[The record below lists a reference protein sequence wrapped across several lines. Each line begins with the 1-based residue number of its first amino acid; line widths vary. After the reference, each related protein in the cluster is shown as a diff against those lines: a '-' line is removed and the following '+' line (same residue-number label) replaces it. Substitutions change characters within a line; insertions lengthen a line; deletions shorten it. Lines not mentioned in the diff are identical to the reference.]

1 MKKNILIITCLLLT
15 LSANSQ
21 KLVDLY
27 EKGSIRL
34 VPDTEYAI
42 DNDWNKIFRSY
53 KNSKTEKHIGARESL
68 VIMPDGSVVVNH
80 AKANYYS
87 MFSPQGKFVKEFGI
101 KDANGQPLKRIN
113 GIEGIIGNNTF
124 FTCLD
129 NIGNMYYFN
138 FNGKLVKKLKL
149 DYMSKQMISLP
160 NGKIAVVGWV
170 ILKNKTRDF
179 VAIIDYSTNKEKV
192 IWEHDTDR
200 DGITGNSNISK
211 SGLTVAVS
219 SPSASPAAKAKKND
233 GQLSTFTF
241 SVPSARPVIA
251 SVDNRLIVSLPASG
265 EILTFDLNGH
275 LLSKDKT
282 NWAAKYFSVKE
293 QKENQQNIIDRF
305 RSSAAFETDKSVS
318 QEKIM
323 LARKRLT
330 DQLESD
336 MDKIK
341 TPRPLPIFSTIIK
354 DSDGNLLFFEYP
366 KEDNENRFNVWVY
379 EKGGRFVCQSHFV
392 CDDYDLYI
400 NPSRMVFRG
409 GYLYSLQTRK
419 NVSGIS
425 MRLVRFKLTAA
436 N

>member
-1 MKKNILIITCLLLT
+1 MKKSILIIYLLLT

-21 KLVDLY
+21 NLMDLY
-27 EKGSIRL
+27 KKGSIRL
-34 VPDTEYAI
+34 VPDTEYAK
-42 DNDWNKIFRSY
+42 DNNWNTIFRSY
-53 KNSKTEKHIGARESL
+53 KNSTTEKHIGARESL
-68 VIMPDGSVVVNH
+68 IIMPDGSVVVNH

-87 MFSPQGKFVKEFGI
+87 MFSPQGQFVKEFGI

-113 GIEGIIGNNTF
+113 GIEGIIGNHTF

-129 NIGNMYYFN
+129 NTGYMYCLD

-149 DYMSKQMISLP
+149 NYMSKQMISLP
-160 NGKIAVVGWV
+160 NGKLAIVGWV
-170 ILKNKTRDF
+170 ILKDKIRDF
-179 VAIIDYSTNKEKV
+179 VAIIDYSTSKENV
-192 IWEHDTDR
+192 IWEHDTNR
-200 DGITGNSNISK
+200 DGTTGNSSK
-211 SGLTVAVS
+211 SLSELTVTVS
-219 SPSASPAAKAKKND
+219 SKSASPAAKAKKD
-233 GQLSTFTF
+233 GGQLSTFKF
-241 SVPSARPVIA
+241 SVPSARPVIT
-251 SVDNRLIVSLPASG
+251 SVDNRLIVSLPNSG
-265 EILTFDLNGH
+265 EILIYDLNGH

-282 NWAAKYFSVKE
+282 NWATKYLSVKE
-293 QKENQQNIIDRF
+293 QKEKQQDVINRF
-305 RSSAAFETDKSVS
+305 RNPTAFETNKSVS
-318 QEKIM
+318 QEKNM
-323 LARKRLT
+323 LLRKKLA

-341 TPRPLPIFSTIIK
+341 TPRPLPNFSTIIK

-366 KEDNENRFNVWVY
+366 KEDNENKFNVWIY
-379 EKGGRFVCQSHFV
+379 EKGGRFVCQSHFI

-400 NPSRMVFRG
+400 NPSRMVFRD